1 MAAARLVA
9 ALLLCATGVVPAQDY
24 PTRPLRLI
32 VPFPPGGGADF
43 LARVIGPRV
52 TESWG
57 NR

>member
-52 TESWG
+52 TES
-57 NR
+57 